1 MKETMKYLPDVD
13 MADIWTMPVKVIREY
28 CEKGCIPGAVR
39 IGIIWQIPTDTPRP
53 EWRPN
58 KNS

>member
-1 MKETMKYLPDVD
+1 MKYIPDVD
-13 MADIWTMPVKVIREY
+13 MADRWTMPVRVIREY

-39 IGIIWQIPTDTPRP
+39 SGIIWLIPKDTPRP